1 MESNDLPTP
10 ALILD
15 RRVLARNTR
24 AMTERMRAFGVQL
37 RPHMKTAKS
46 VDVARMALAGNFG
59 GITVSTL
66 HEAAYF
72 FEHGIGDITYAV
84 GIVPA
89 RLDAVAALN
98 ERGAD
103 VKIITDNVD
112 MARAIAAHD
121 QPHKVLIE
129 IDTGDKRGGVPPDAP
144 ELLEIG
150 HVLHEAPKLTLQG
163 VLTHAGHSY
172 DCRDSHAIVAVAEDE
187 RAGAVLAAERLRAAG
202 LPCPVVSV
210 GSTPTASFARDLNGV
225 TEMRP
230 GVYVFYDLFQAGIGV
245 CKLED
250 IAVSVLASVIGQR
263 RSDNTLLIDA
273 GALALS
279 KDRST
284 AELSQDCGY
293 GLVCDSESGR
303 PVAGLYVR
311 TVNQEHGFV
320 TAERPI
326 AFERFPIGA
335 KVRVLPNHSCI
346 TAAAYDA
353 YHVVDGS
360 NEVIASWP
368 RCNGW

>member
-1 MESNDLPTP
+1 MRLEDLPTP
-10 ALILD
+10 ALVLD
-15 RRVLARNTR
+15 RNVLAANTR
-24 AMTERMRAFGVQL
+24 AMTERMRTLGVQL

-46 VDVARMALAGNFG
+46 IDVAHLALAGNFG

-72 FEHGIGDITYAV
+72 LDHGIADVTYAV

-89 RLDAVAALN
+89 RLDTAAELVR
-98 ERGAD
+98 RGAD
-103 VKIITDNVD
+103 LKIITDNVD
-112 MARAIAAHD
+112 IAHAIAAHNA
-121 QPHKVLIE
+121 PHKVLIE
-129 IDTGDKRGGVPPDAP
+129 IDTGDKRGGVLPDAP
-144 ELLEIG
+144 ELIEIG
-150 HVLHEAPKLTLQG
+150 RVLDDAANVTLVG

-172 DCRDSHAIVAVAEDE
+172 DRRIPEAIVAVAEEE
-187 RAGAVLAAERLRAAG
+187 RAGAVRAAERLRAAKIA
-202 LPCPVVSV
+202 CPVVSV
-210 GSTPTASFARDLNGV
+210 GSTPTATFARDLSGV

-230 GVYVFYDLFQAGIGV
+230 GVYMFNDLFQAGIGV
-245 CKLED
+245 CKLEK

-263 RSDNTLLIDA
+263 RADNLLLIDA

-284 AELSQDCGY
+284 AELPHDCGY
-293 GLVCDSESGR
+293 GLVCSVDGG
-303 PVAGLYVR
+303 PPIAGLHVR

-320 TAERPI
+320 TADHPI
-326 AFERFPIGA
+326 AFEAFPIGT

-353 YHVVDGS
+353 YQVIDGN
-360 NEVIASWP
+360 NEVVATWS

>member
-1 MESNDLPTP
+1 
-10 ALILD
+10 
-15 RRVLARNTR
+15 
-24 AMTERMRAFGVQL
+24 MTERMHALGVEL

-46 VDVARMALAGNFG
+46 VDVARLALAGNFG
-59 GITVSTL
+59 GIAVSTL

-72 FEHGIGDITYAV
+72 LEHGIGDITYAV

-89 RLDAVAALN
+89 RFDAVAALN
-98 ERGAD
+98 TRGAD
-103 VKIITDNVD
+103 VKIVTDNVD
-112 MARAIAAHD
+112 MARAIAVHGR
-121 QPHKVLIE
+121 PHKVLIE
-129 IDTGDKRGGVPPDAP
+129 IDTGDKRGGILPDAP
-144 ELLEIG
+144 ELLDIG
-150 HVLHEAPKLTLQG
+150 RVLHDAPKVTLQG

-172 DCRDSHAIVAVAEDE
+172 DCRNPQAIAAIAEDE

-210 GSTPTASFARDLNGV
+210 GSTPTASFAHDLSGV

-263 RSDNTLLIDA
+263 RADNTLLIDA

-284 AELSQDCGY
+284 AELPQDCGY
-293 GLVCDSESGR
+293 GLVCEAESR
-303 PVAGLYVR
+303 QPVAGLYVR

-320 TAERPI
+320 TAEPPI
-326 AFERFPIGA
+326 AFERFPIGSR
-335 KVRVLPNHSCI
+335 VRVLPNHSCI

-353 YHVVDGS
+353 YHVVDGD
-360 NEVIASWP
+360 NKVIASWS

>member
-1 MESNDLPTP
+1 MEPNDLPTP

-24 AMTERMRAFGVQL
+24 AMTERMHALGVQL

-59 GITVSTL
+59 GVTVSTL
-66 HEAAYF
+66 QEAAYF
-72 FEHGIGDITYAV
+72 FKHGIDDITYAV

-89 RLDAVAALN
+89 KLDAVAALN
-98 ERGAD
+98 ARGAD
-103 VKIITDNVD
+103 VKIITDNAD

-129 IDTGDKRGGVPPDAP
+129 IDTGDKRGGVLPDAL
-144 ELLEIG
+144 ELLDVG
-150 HVLHEAPKLTLQG
+150 RVLRDAPKVTLQG

-172 DCRDSHAIVAVAEDE
+172 DCRDPRAIAAIAEDE

-210 GSTPTASFARDLNGV
+210 GSTPTAAFARDLSGV

-263 RSDNTLLIDA
+263 RVDNTLLIDA

-284 AELSQDCGY
+284 AELPQDCGY
-293 GLVCDSESGR
+293 GLVCDAESR
-303 PVAGLYVR
+303 QPVAGLYVR

-320 TAERPI
+320 TAEHPI
-326 AFERFPIGA
+326 AFERFPVGA

-346 TAAAYDA
+346 TAAAYDT
-353 YHVVDGS
+353 YHVVDGDS
-360 NEVIASWP
+360 EVIASWP